1 MTMDESHKTDLP
13 GKAAQASKA
22 PAEAVMQAGSAA
34 PEKPKPWKSQG
45 AEGPAAAKGATGAPS
60 AGKPDSG
67 ASHGS
72 GGASHSPSQP
82 ASSSP
87 KAASQ
92 GPAAQPERP
101 QTTPPSQASAQPKD
115 TSRPAPDFAQPQAGG
130 GDGSASRRFAF
141 FNRTKAGEGDAA
153 VPARKKFKLPRV
165 PVSFN
170 APVVLGF
177 VAASL
182 IALLL
187 GLVTGGAA
195 NTVLFSTYRT
205 AAFDPLAFV
214 RMFTYVLGH
223 ADFNHWLANATLLL
237 IVGPMIEEKYGGVKT
252 LLLILIT
259 AFSTALINNLLFT
272 TGIMG
277 ASGVVFA
284 MVLLSSFASYEKG
297 SVPLTLVLLAVIL
310 IGGQIVAAFQPD
322 GISQFA
328 HIFGGLIGCAAG
340 FLMNRKPRPKKEK
353 KGKK

>member
-1 MTMDESHKTDLP
+1 MDESHKTDLP

-214 RMFTYVLGH
+214 RMFTLGHHLADAVVPLPAVLVVVDDGERPVIVAPGDGDGMARHALPQRVNGKGEGLPAVLGQQ
-223 ADFNHWLANATLLL
+223 D
-237 IVGPMIEEKYGGVKT
+237 
-252 LLLILIT
+252 
-259 AFSTALINNLLFT
+259 
-272 TGIMG
+272 
-277 ASGVVFA
+277 
-284 MVLLSSFASYEKG
+284 
-297 SVPLTLVLLAVIL
+297 AVE
-310 IGGQIVAAFQPD
+310 P
-322 GISQFA
+322 A
-328 HIFGGLIGCAAG
+328 HELG
-340 FLMNRKPRPKKEK
+340 
-353 KGKK
+353 